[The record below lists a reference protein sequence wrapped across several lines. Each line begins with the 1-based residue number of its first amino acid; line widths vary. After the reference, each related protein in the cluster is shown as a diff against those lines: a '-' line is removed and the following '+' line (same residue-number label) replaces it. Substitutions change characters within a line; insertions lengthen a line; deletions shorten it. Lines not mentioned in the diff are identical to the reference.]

1 MNGLSAQEAQTRLEK
16 YGFNEIIAKKTNP
29 VFAFI
34 KLFWEPTAW
43 MLEVIIVISFI
54 LRRTGDAYVVIGLLV
69 LNAAVTFVQNRSSQ
83 KAVDTLKQKLQI
95 KVRVLR
101 DGEWNLTASRLLVPG
116 DIIRLRMGD
125 FVPADVKI
133 CDGELELNQSALTGE
148 SQNVLKKAGADVYSG
163 SVTARGEA
171 TAEVIST
178 GTKTYYGKT
187 IQLVKTAK
195 HKSHADEVIFKLLKW
210 IITAVS
216 SLLVL
221 ALIITYIRGES
232 LLAAL
237 PLMLVLLMG
246 AVPVAVQAM
255 FSVSMALGAKE
266 LVKKGVLVT
275 RLNAPNDA
283 ASMDVL
289 CADKTGTLT
298 ENKLSIVDIEPAEDF
313 TAEDAARF
321 GAMASVESDQDNID
335 IAFIKYVNSKN
346 LITDEFIQKEFIPFS
361 PKTRRTEALV
371 TLNGIDLT
379 VYKGAFETLSK
390 ECRMDKAATEKWNDV
405 VDNNAHHGYR
415 SIAVC
420 MSKDN
425 KNMVFAGIAAL
436 HDPPAA
442 DSRELVDKLKQMG
455 VSVTMLTGDAIAVAK
470 EIGDEV
476 GIGDKFINA
485 AQMDT
490 IKNLGDELFHKSGVA
505 QVYPEDKYKIVK
517 ALQSQGHIT
526 GMTGDGVNDA
536 PALKQAEVGIA
547 VSSATDAAK
556 AAASIVLTESGLSGI
571 VAPIQVGR
579 QMFERINTW
588 MLVKLK
594 GTVMKTIFVV
604 FLFLITGKFV
614 VTATA
619 MLVIMFMTD
628 FVKISLATDNA
639 RGAQSPDKWRIGRL
653 AFIGAVLGAVMTVL
667 ALILFY
673 IGWRN
678 FGVNTNDGLLNTFSF
693 QILLYYIQL
702 SVFIVREKG
711 HFWQSAPSK
720 TLFWIIFADIAL
732 GLIIPTVG
740 LLGFTPM
747 PLKYTLFIF
756 AYIFISIFTVTDY
769 VKYLLFKR
777 FPA

>member
-1 MNGLSAQEAQTRLEK
+1 MKGLTAQEAQTRLEQ
-16 YGFNEIIAKKTNP
+16 YGFNEVSEKKTNP
-29 VFAFI
+29 ALAFI

-54 LRRTGDAYVVIGLLV
+54 LHRTGDAYVVIGLLV
-69 LNAAVTFVQNRSSQ
+69 LNAVVTFVQNRSSQ
-83 KAVDTLKQKLQI
+83 KAVETLKQKLQI

-101 DGEWNLTASRLLVPG
+101 DRQWSLTASRLLVPG

-125 FVPADVKI
+125 FVPADVRI
-133 CDGELELNQSALTGE
+133 DEGELELNQSALTGE
-148 SQNVLKKAGADVYSG
+148 SQNVLKKAGEDVYSG

-178 GTKTYYGKT
+178 GTKTFFGKT

-195 HKSHADEVIFKLLKW
+195 HKSHADEVIFRLLTW

-216 SLLVL
+216 SLLAV
-221 ALIITYIRGES
+221 ALVITFIRGES
-232 LLAAL
+232 LLEAL

-275 RLNAPNDA
+275 HLNAPNDA

-298 ENKLSIVDIEPAEDF
+298 ENKLSIVDIEPAKDF
-313 TAEDAARF
+313 TAEDVARF
-321 GAMASVESDQDNID
+321 GAMASVEADQDNID
-335 IAFIKYVNSKN
+335 IAFIKYVNNKN
-346 LITDEFIQKEFIPFS
+346 LITEEFIQKKFIPFS

-371 TLNGIDLT
+371 SLNGKDFT
-379 VYKGAFETLSK
+379 VYKGAFETLAK
-390 ECRMDKAATEKWNDV
+390 ECRMDKLTTEKWNNI
-405 VDNNAHHGYR
+405 VDNNARHGYR
-415 SIAVC
+415 SIAVSI
-420 MSKDN
+420 SKDN
-425 KNMVFAGIAAL
+425 DKMSFAGIAAL

-442 DSRELVDKLKQMG
+442 DSRELVEKLKQMG

-485 AQMDT
+485 SQMDT
-490 IKNLGDELFHKSGVA
+490 IKNLGEELFYKSGVA
-505 QVYPEDKYKIVK
+505 QVYPEDKFKIVK

-547 VSSATDAAK
+547 VNSATDAAK

-571 VAPIQVGR
+571 IAPVEVGR

-604 FLFLITGKFV
+604 LLFLVTGKFV

-619 MLVIMFMTD
+619 MLIIMFMTD

-639 RGAQSPDKWRIGRL
+639 KVAPCPDKWRIGRL
-653 AFIGAVLGAVMTVL
+653 GFIGAVLGGVMTVF

-673 IGWRN
+673 IGWRH
-678 FGVNTNDGLLNTFSF
+678 FGINTNDKLMNTFSF

-711 HFWQSAPSK
+711 RFWQSAPSK
-720 TLFWIIFADIAL
+720 TLFWIILADITL

-756 AYIFISIFTVTDY
+756 AYIFITVFTVTDY

>member
-1 MNGLSAQEAQTRLEK
+1 MTGLSTQEAQKRLEQ
-16 YGFNEIIAKKTNP
+16 YGFNEVSEKKTNP
-29 VFAFI
+29 ALAFI

-54 LRRTGDAYVVIGLLV
+54 LHRTGDAYVVIGLLV
-69 LNAAVTFVQNRSSQ
+69 LNAVVTFVQNRSSQ
-83 KAVDTLKQKLQI
+83 KAVETLKQKLQI
-95 KVRVLR
+95 KVKTLR
-101 DGEWNLTASRLLVPG
+101 DGQWSLTASRLLVPG

-133 CDGELELNQSALTGE
+133 GEGELELNQSALTGE
-148 SQNVLKKAGADVYSG
+148 SQNVLKKTGEEVYSG
-163 SVTARGEA
+163 SVAARGEA

-178 GTKTYYGKT
+178 GTKTFFGKT

-195 HKSHADEVIFKLLKW
+195 HKSHADEVIFRLLTW

-216 SLLVL
+216 SLLAV
-221 ALIITYIRGES
+221 ALVITYIRGES
-232 LLAAL
+232 LIEAL

-275 RLNAPNDA
+275 HLNAPNDA

-298 ENKLSIVDIEPAEDF
+298 ENKLSIVDIEPAENF
-313 TAEDAARF
+313 TLEDVARF
-321 GAMASVESDQDNID
+321 GAMASVEADEDTID
-335 IAFIKYVNSKN
+335 IAFIKYANERN
-346 LITDEFIQKEFIPFS
+346 LLAENFFQKKFIPFS
-361 PKTRRTEALV
+361 PKTRRTEAFIY
-371 TLNGIDLT
+371 LNGTDLT

-390 ECRMDKAATEKWNDV
+390 ECRMDKAAVEKWNNI
-405 VDNNAHHGYR
+405 VDSNAHHGYR
-415 SIAVC
+415 SIAVAVSKENGK
-420 MSKDN
+420 MS
-425 KNMVFAGIAAL
+425 FAGLAAL

-442 DSRELVDKLKQMG
+442 DSKELVEKLKQMG

-485 AQMDT
+485 SQMDT
-490 IKNLGDELFHKSGVA
+490 VKNLGEELFYKSGVA
-505 QVYPEDKYKIVK
+505 QVYPEDKFKIVK

-571 VAPIQVGR
+571 IAPIQVGR

-604 FLFLITGKFV
+604 LLFLVTGKFV

-619 MLVIMFMTD
+619 MLIIMFMTD

-639 RGAQSPDKWRIGRL
+639 RGALSPDKWRIGRL
-653 AFIGAVLGAVMTVL
+653 GFIGAVLGAVMTVL

-673 IGWRN
+673 IGWYH
-678 FGVNTNDGLLNTFSF
+678 FGISTDDKLMNTFSF

-711 HFWQSAPSK
+711 RFWQSSPSK
-720 TLFWIIFADIAL
+720 TLFWIIFADITL

-756 AYIFISIFTVTDY
+756 AYIFVSIFTVTDY